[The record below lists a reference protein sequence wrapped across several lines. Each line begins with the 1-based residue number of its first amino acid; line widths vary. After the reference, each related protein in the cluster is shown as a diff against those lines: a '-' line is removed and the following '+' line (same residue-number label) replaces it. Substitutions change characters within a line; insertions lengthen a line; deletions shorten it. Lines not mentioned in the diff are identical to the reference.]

1 MYKERM
7 LGYYPQAIQD
17 IKEFK
22 AIVDT
27 EAPEFEELANSRDLV
42 MADVYLL
49 TMAEDRIEQWEQY
62 LGIQPIEGS
71 TVENRRDS
79 IIARLRGN
87 GKLNTQA
94 INSIVN
100 AFTGGSAISYL
111 KDSVLYIA
119 ITPPPKNKQYQFESV
134 EAELS
139 KRIPAHLGLQ
149 VSRNYFSWDEVND
162 NNPTWGDVKDN
173 FDTWEDVYLFVPFNS

>member
-27 EAPEFEELANSRDLV
+27 EAPEFEEFASNRDLV
-42 MADVYLL
+42 MADAYLL

-62 LGIQPIEGS
+62 LGIHPIEGS

-119 ITPPPKNKQYQFESV
+119 ITPPPTNKQYQFASV
-134 EAELS
+134 EAELAN
-139 KRIPAHLGLQ
+139 RIPAHLGLR

-162 NNPTWGDVKDN
+162 ANPTWGDVKNN